1 MRGQIDHLNPSEK
14 QETMAMLKAIE
25 PEDRVLLLPHC
36 LRRSEHCQATYERG
50 LGLQC
55 KKCYPDCPVNRIL
68 QVAEASEIGGIRVA
82 PGGSIAVEYLKKHKP
97 RGILAVACPKEL
109 AMGAESV
116 GSMSDNGWDPVVVA
130 IDLLRD
136 GCVDTEVD
144 VELVKEFVNL
154 SQ

>member
-1 MRGQIDHLNPSEK
+1 MNPSEK
-14 QETMAMLKAIE
+14 QQKMALLKAID

-55 KKCYPDCPVNRIL
+55 KKCDLDCPVNRIL
-68 QVAEASEIGGIRVA
+68 QVAEASEIGGICVA

-109 AMGAESV
+109 VMGVESV

-154 SQ
+154 SE

>member
-1 MRGQIDHLNPSEK
+1 MNPSEK
-14 QETMAMLKAIE
+14 HEKMALLKAID
-25 PEDRVLLLPHC
+25 PEDRILLLPHC

-55 KKCYPDCPVNRIL
+55 KKCDPGCPVNCIL
-68 QVAEASEIGGIRVA
+68 QVAEASEMGGICVA
-82 PGGSIAVEYLKKHKP
+82 PGGSIAVEYLKKHQP

-109 AMGAESV
+109 VMGVESV
-116 GSMSDNGWDPVVVA
+116 SSMSDNGWEPVVVT
-130 IDLLRD
+130 IDLLKD

-154 SQ
+154 SE